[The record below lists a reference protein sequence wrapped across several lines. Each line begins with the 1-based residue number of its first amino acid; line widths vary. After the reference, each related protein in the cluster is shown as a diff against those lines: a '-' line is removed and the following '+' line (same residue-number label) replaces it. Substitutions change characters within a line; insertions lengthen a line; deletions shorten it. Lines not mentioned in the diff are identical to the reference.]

1 MRQTAINATRITEP
15 AALRGDDPRAGEAA
29 PGQPLAPALEAAARD
44 MYLALRTLAATPPGT
59 AQPDTAGPVV
69 RGKIRQAADATGA
82 AWQCLAGGHS
92 VVSAAAMPGPGRA
105 VLAAARRV
113 AAASSQPAA
122 TAPSRD
128 EVAAMAM
135 VTLHSLAA
143 AAGYF
148 AWEASGLRA
157 SRFRNAQDFLEA
169 AAEQLREAAGCA
181 QAASRAHRAAPACRD
196 GEPGAGYEQAA
207 TGLAPRVPCPPAPR
221 RASRRD
227 MRQAI
232 PRRKRLHYRIR
243 ELLARRTWLRKRS
256 G

>member
-15 AALRGDDPRAGEAA
+15 AALRGDDQPAGDAA

-44 MYLALRTLAATPPGT
+44 VYLALRMLAATPPGT
-59 AQPDTAGPVV
+59 AQPDPAGPVV

-82 AWQCLAGGHS
+82 AWQCLAGGHPAA
-92 VVSAAAMPGPGRA
+92 SAAAVPGPGRA

-148 AWEASGLRA
+148 AWQASGLRA

-181 QAASRAHRAAPACRD
+181 QAASRAHRAAVAR
-196 GEPGAGYEQAA
+196 GEPGAGYQQAA
-207 TGLAPRVPCPPAPR
+207 SGLVHGLPCPSGAR
-221 RASRRD
+221 RASQRD

-232 PRRKRLHYRIR
+232 PPRKRLHYRIR
-243 ELLARRTWLRKRS
+243 ELLAHRT
-256 G
+256 

>member
-15 AALRGDDPRAGEAA
+15 AALRGDDQPAGDAA

-44 MYLALRTLAATPPGT
+44 VYLALRMLAATPPGI
-59 AQPDTAGPVV
+59 AQPDPAGPVV

-82 AWQCLAGGHS
+82 AWQCLAGGHPAA
-92 VVSAAAMPGPGRA
+92 SAAAVPGPGRA
-105 VLAAARRV
+105 VLAAARHV

-122 TAPSRD
+122 TAPGRD

-143 AAGYF
+143 AAGYL
-148 AWEASGLRA
+148 AWQASGLRA
-157 SRFRNAQDFLEA
+157 SRFRNARDFLEA

-181 QAASRAHRAAPACRD
+181 QAASRAHRAAVARGD
-196 GEPGAGYEQAA
+196 GEPGAGYQQAA
-207 TGLAPRVPCPPAPR
+207 SGLVPGLPCPPAR
-221 RASRRD
+221 RASQRD
-227 MRQAI
+227 MRHAI

-243 ELLARRTWLRKRS
+243 ELLAHRT
-256 G
+256 

>member
-1 MRQTAINATRITEP
+1 MRQTAINATRITES
-15 AALRGDDPRAGEAA
+15 AALRGDDQPAGDAA

-44 MYLALRTLAATPPGT
+44 VYLALRMLAATPPGT
-59 AQPDTAGPVV
+59 AQPDPAGPVV

-82 AWQCLAGGHS
+82 AWQCLVGGHPAA
-92 VVSAAAMPGPGRA
+92 SAAAMPGPGR
-105 VLAAARRV
+105 VLLAAARRV

-148 AWEASGLRA
+148 AWQASGLRA

-181 QAASRAHRAAPACRD
+181 QAASRAHRAAEARG
-196 GEPGAGYEQAA
+196 GEPGAGYQQAA
-207 TGLAPRVPCPPAPR
+207 SGLVSGLPCLPEAR
-221 RASRRD
+221 RASQRD
-227 MRQAI
+227 MRQTI